1 MRKFSFLLFLIA
13 AGCRPCA
20 VPEICL
26 PAGYMQQECVEKCQS
41 DLPEADLACWWRQF
55 DDPLLISLIEKGI
68 ACNYDLGIAREK
80 ICEARAVFR
89 TEFSTLLPWVDGFVQ
104 FARSRNSQTLSESAF
119 TGGTF
124 INYYQMGFDAFWEI
138 DLFGKNI
145 DRARAACFD
154 VAAQAAQVRDVHVS
168 VASEIAVNY
177 FRIRTLQE
185 RIEITKRHIEA
196 ESELLELATD
206 RYEAGLTS
214 QIDIYLSEGLL
225 KERHA
230 FFHHLQSECYKAIF
244 ALAILVSE
252 LPQNTVHYFCEVE
265 KLPCYTARFPLG
277 LPSELLCRRG
287 DVREAEFKMRAAG
300 ARVMSARKE
309 LFPTLSIEAL
319 YSYAT
324 GFFTQW
330 FKAGS
335 RDWLFNPSLTL
346 PIFHG
351 GEIVAHIAF
360 ETSLQRQAVFEYE
373 KRVLVAVKEVEDAL
387 VSYFQQGARC
397 HVLEEEVAAYK
408 EARQLAVDLY
418 SGGLVD
424 FLYVIDTER
433 DLFFSEID
441 LAVSKEDLMT
451 EFVAVYKALGGGWE
465 WCD

>member
-1 MRKFSFLLFLIA
+1 
-13 AGCRPCA
+13 
-20 VPEICL
+20 
-26 PAGYMQQECVEKCQS
+26 
-41 DLPEADLACWWRQF
+41 
-55 DDPLLISLIEKGI
+55 
-68 ACNYDLGIAREK
+68 
-80 ICEARAVFR
+80 
-89 TEFSTLLPWVDGFVQ
+89 
-104 FARSRNSQTLSESAF
+104 
-119 TGGTF
+119 
-124 INYYQMGFDAFWEI
+124 
-138 DLFGKNI
+138 
-145 DRARAACFD
+145 
-154 VAAQAAQVRDVHVS
+154 
-168 VASEIAVNY
+168 
-177 FRIRTLQE
+177 
-185 RIEITKRHIEA
+185 
-196 ESELLELATD
+196 
-206 RYEAGLTS
+206 
-214 QIDIYLSEGLL
+214 
-225 KERHA
+225 
-230 FFHHLQSECYKAIF
+230 
-244 ALAILVSE
+244 
-252 LPQNTVHYFCEVE
+252 
-265 KLPCYTARFPLG
+265 
-277 LPSELLCRRG
+277 
-287 DVREAEFKMRAAG
+287 
-300 ARVMSARKE
+300 MSARKE